1 MTDSVRVLTPAE
13 RKARQKEEAR
23 QAKAA
28 RQKAKAAAKKKLL
41 AEIAA
46 RRQAKATAKLL
57 KQKER
62 EELRLAAQRLKAES
76 KLRARQARAARKGKP
91 LPEDSTALH
100 ELDERLAR
108 AAAQRD
114 SLYRLL
120 YKEWQSDSVVMA
132 ASADSLPRMHDSI
145 FRLLQGYRNVRIYR
159 SDFQSVCDSM
169 TAVSTDSTI
178 HLYVDPV
185 LWNEQNQIT
194 SEVMD
199 IFTRNRQLARADF
212 VGAPMMA
219 NRLDSI
225 HYNQIAGKE
234 MTAYFRDN
242 AIWLNKVNGNARTL
256 YYNQDGEPPQIT
268 GLFFIESGGID
279 FYVEENQVVRMVW
292 TNEPHYTIDPI
303 DKLPPD
309 RELYLKGFKWEGAR
323 RPALED
329 VFDRRIRPSEREERS
344 ALQHPDFPL
353 QRRIEAH
360 RKELVE
366 QRRWADRVDQVD
378 PNTAEWMREL
388 GFEVGQPRTGGPKF

>member
-28 RQKAKAAAKKKLL
+28 RQKAKVAAKKKLL
-41 AEIAA
+41 AEISA

>member
-1 MTDSVRVLTPAE
+1 M
-13 RKARQKEEAR
+13 
-23 QAKAA
+23 
-28 RQKAKAAAKKKLL
+28 
-41 AEIAA
+41 
-46 RRQAKATAKLL
+46 L

>member
-1 MTDSVRVLTPAE
+1 MDPKLFFDQNRTAFFDDRE
-13 RKARQKEEAR
+13 
-23 QAKAA
+23 
-28 RQKAKAAAKKKLL
+28 AAA
-41 AEIAA
+41 EYA
-46 RRQAKATAKLL
+46 RAWGG
-57 KQKER
+57 
-62 EELRLAAQRLKAES
+62 EELDTVLRMAGLAAENQFLFQ
-76 KLRARQARAARKGKP
+76 LRWDLEQTQTPEVFDGPIDWLRQPGDDPEFVYAFNRMRFWPCMGQAYAVTGDEKYARAFADQLVHWVDTVRRDDPACGKAWRTI
-91 LPEDSTALH
+91 EAGI
-100 ELDERLAR
+100 
-108 AAAQRD
+108 
-114 SLYRLL
+114 
-120 YKEWQSDSVVMA
+120 
-132 ASADSLPRMHDSI
+132 RMENWCKAMRYFEGSPH
-145 FRLLQGYRNVRIYR
+145 
-159 SDFQSVCDSM
+159 
-169 TAVSTDSTI
+169 
-178 HLYVDPV
+178 
-185 LWNEQNQIT
+185 IT